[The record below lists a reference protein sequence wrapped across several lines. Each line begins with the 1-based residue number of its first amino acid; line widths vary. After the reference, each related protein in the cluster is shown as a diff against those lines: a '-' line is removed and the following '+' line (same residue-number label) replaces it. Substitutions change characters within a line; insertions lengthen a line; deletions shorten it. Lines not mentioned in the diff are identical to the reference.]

1 MAAGNILQ
9 TAIGIGVFDQGVVGV
24 GLENPSDRYRFCWD
38 WRRRPIGLVNPPNGF
53 TALVF
58 VSIAML
64 VAAGVTWLLTALRD
78 RWQHRK
84 SRQGA

>member
-1 MAAGNILQ
+1 LGVKGEAMGWKILQ
-9 TAIGIGVFDQGVVGV
+9 TAIVFVV
-24 GLENPSDRYRFCWD
+24 LAAQLYLF
-38 WRRRPIGLVNPPNGF
+38 GLVNPPNGF
-53 TALVF
+53 VALVF
-58 VSIAML
+58 VSIAVL